1 MAGEREPQHSG
12 SVRPSKSPA
21 EVLAMGKKPN
31 QTGVHLPRCFPSRT
45 ASTAARKTPSR
56 PSATHAVNRCLRL
69 AVHGPSRAVPES
81 VWPSCLPGVL
91 GAGSGWL
98 GWATGSSTAQT
109 RTLLGLGG
117 KTPFL
122 MPAPDRDGL
131 GVGRPDAC
139 GSADMTGPRTR
150 DGRSEWGYCLEA
162 ARKQSLY
169 LQLARTRPAFG
180 HG

>member
-21 EVLAMGKKPN
+21 EVLRMAGTPH
-31 QTGVHLPRCFPSRT
+31 QTGIHLPRCFPSRP

-56 PSATHAVNRCLRL
+56 PSATHAVNSRL
-69 AVHGPSRAVPES
+69 CFAVHGPSRAVS
-81 VWPSCLPGVL
+81 KSACSGCLPGVL

-98 GWATGSSTAQT
+98 GLAAGSSTAQT

-117 KTPFL
+117 NTPFL

-139 GSADMTGPRTR
+139 GSADMAGPRCR
-150 DGRSEWGYCLEA
+150 DGRGEWGYWLEA
-162 ARKQSLY
+162 GRK
-169 LQLARTRPAFG
+169 
-180 HG
+180 